1 MQWRERQR
9 KHIKGTILYEEIF
22 MKESLWR
29 NLCLIRISNSVS
41 DQPTKV
47 SVLNIQ
53 RAAVLVGIF
62 KRTPKRYQDPCFVGV
77 V

>member
-1 MQWRERQR
+1 
-9 KHIKGTILYEEIF
+9 

-29 NLCLIRISNSVS
+29 NLCLACISDSVS

-53 RAAVLVGIF
+53 RAGVLVGKF
-62 KRTPKRYQDPCFVGV
+62 
-77 V
+77 